1 MESRRCPWA
10 RRRRGTLVTVRA
22 EFEGARFG
30 LAGRP
35 EGFVGR
41 WVAAPLPRAGGE
53 VLRAAEGPGGAG
65 ALAGRREVGGIAP
78 KAGTHHPPAEP
89 MSAPPPPC
97 GPSGG
102 RFAAVPLGVALFPR
116 TGRAGGPRGLVGA
129 WGGGWRSAPPVCP
142 GRLSGLAWLVLLFA
156 SQNVPM
162 HFPGHE

>member
-1 MESRRCPWA
+1 M
-10 RRRRGTLVTVRA
+10 
-22 EFEGARFG
+22 
-30 LAGRP
+30 
-35 EGFVGR
+35 GR

-53 VLRAAEGPGGAG
+53 VLEAAEGPGGAG

-116 TGRAGGPRGLVGA
+116 TGRAGGRASGPRGGVGRGVA
-129 WGGGWRSAPPVCP
+129 ERSAGLP
-142 GRLSGLAWLVLLFA
+142 GTFKRPRLARVAFRLSERPDAF
-156 SQNVPM
+156 SRS
-162 HFPGHE
+162 